1 MLDDILEI
9 ELSKEELEEL
19 INDLPRILHD
29 LEQMAVETIAIENKH
44 SSL

>member
-19 INDLPRILHD
+19 IMNLPKILRD
-29 LEQMAVETIAIENKH
+29 LEQG
-44 SSL
+44 L